1 MMLAIYDVA
10 THGARK
16 KVERVLRQMNFVF
29 LFGNARW
36 ASRPADIGALTRRL
50 RSTLRGENFRI
61 LIIQMPAQ
69 SAAHARWLHGS
80 ITRRPQ

>member
-1 MMLAIYDVA
+1 MMLTIYDVA

-36 ASRPADIGALTRRL
+36 TSRPVDVAALTRRL
-50 RSTLRGENFRI
+50 RSTLRGQAFRI
-61 LIIQMPAQ
+61 LIIQVPAR

-80 ITRRPQ
+80 ITRRLQ